1 MTDTQKHWEALLLD
15 ALAMHEELAMHESLA
30 MHEELAMHEIAMLSN
45 ARA

>member
-1 MTDTQKHWEALLLD
+1 MIDTQKHREALLLD